1 MEIRINGEQIDF
13 QLESEKNIGDILG
26 SVESEC
32 EKSGMT
38 ITGIRVDGIEIPAD
52 SLDGL
57 FLRDIGSVSAMD
69 LTTISGK
76 DVERLLR
83 DLGTRFSVS
92 VPLLQEVPVLLQ
104 TGKDLQVLEYIH
116 RFSSDLQNLYQL
128 LPLLSIAG
136 IRSETAG
143 SGSIDLEAYPSELAP
158 ILGQLLAALEAKDTV
173 LVGDLSEY
181 ELAPRI
187 EKLGA
192 ALAAVR
198 SGV

>member
-1 MEIRINGEQIDF
+1 MEIKINGIPIDHRI
-13 QLESEKNIGDILG
+13 EYEKTVGEILG
-26 SVESEC
+26 SVEAEC

-92 VPLLQEVPVLLQ
+92 VSLLQEVPVLLQ

>member
-92 VPLLQEVPVLLQ
+92 VSLLQEVPVLLQ

-143 SGSIDLEAYPSELAP
+143 SGSTDLEAYPSELAP

>member
-57 FLRDIGSVSAMD
+57 FLRDIGSVSSMD
-69 LTTISGK
+69 LTTITGK

-83 DLGTRFSVS
+83 DLGTKFSVS
-92 VPLLQEVPVLLQ
+92 VSLLQEVPVLLQ

-128 LPLLSIAG
+128 LPLLTIAG
-136 IRSETAG
+136 ITTGAAG
-143 SGSIDLEAYPSELAP
+143 SGSADLEAYPSELAP

>member
-92 VPLLQEVPVLLQ
+92 VSLLQEVPVLLQ